1 MLFLS
6 INIKNTLNQ
15 NFFLVNTLSLQKK
28 FIYLPLEKV
37 EKKMGLLDLFKKKK
51 FDETDLKSITY
62 KRYWLDPIST
72 ILIPTD
78 WEVSNTDRFLA
89 KSADDRANL
98 TVMSSEEPIKGEI
111 TKAFFEKLKGDFFK
125 EYERDG
131 FTALDETTSNERYI
145 SKTFQTYDEVEY
157 HFTCAKKIDDKA
169 IITELILRHKEPY
182 SLEMRELVDKIGMSI
197 QYVAD
202 FTRLFAER
210 LITKNPN
217 VQVRKTKG
225 LEIEW
230 MLKSEPGQLI
240 TSFLDNAYAEYMHRS
255 DFYLSEI
262 IEKYASSIL
271 ETIPKEKPKPKP
283 QPQPTAKPQPEKPK
297 QEPPKVITPEP
308 PKEEPIIIATPPPV
322 EKVKEEPKKEEV
334 TVKEETIIELSGGT
348 ETVAKEPI
356 TPQEPTYKE
365 EIVKEEKEPQ
375 ITQEKTQ
382 EMRAKKETSGSMAK
396 EAEGPI
402 FPDISKFVPQAKVEE
417 EKTITKEETP
427 IEISE
432 SLKDILDVAINLDTT
447 QETPAAMTTPEPVAP
462 VAPIETPKTPVETPV
477 AAVEEPHEEPL
488 MDENATEV
496 VSGNIIIKKEEI
508 FPLVRTTS
516 FINDL
521 KRELP
526 DLLYENINSE
536 LGVIYLVRNEKVS
549 LTTGDL
555 KNLRLDRLAL
565 KSLAVQNLID
575 QVEVGVEEEGS
586 RYTIVADGKF
596 EASFLVVSELW
607 SKDNIPVEGTITIGV
622 PSNNVLL
629 ITGSGNAADMNWIR
643 HRVAQ
648 AYVESNIPISDKLF
662 EIKGNTLIPLE
673 F

>member
-1 MLFLS
+1 
-6 INIKNTLNQ
+6 
-15 NFFLVNTLSLQKK
+15 
-28 FIYLPLEKV
+28 
-37 EKKMGLLDLFKKKK
+37 
-51 FDETDLKSITY
+51 
-62 KRYWLDPIST
+62 
-72 ILIPTD
+72 
-78 WEVSNTDRFLA
+78 
-89 KSADDRANL
+89 
-98 TVMSSEEPIKGEI
+98 
-111 TKAFFEKLKGDFFK
+111 
-125 EYERDG
+125 
-131 FTALDETTSNERYI
+131 
-145 SKTFQTYDEVEY
+145 
-157 HFTCAKKIDDKA
+157 
-169 IITELILRHKEPY
+169 
-182 SLEMRELVDKIGMSI
+182 
-197 QYVAD
+197 
-202 FTRLFAER
+202 
-210 LITKNPN
+210 
-217 VQVRKTKG
+217 
-225 LEIEW
+225 

-322 EKVKEEPKKEEV
+322 EKVKEEPKKEE
-334 TVKEETIIELSGGT
+334 TIIELSGGT

-382 EMRAKKETSGSMAK
+382 EMPAKKETPGSMAK

-427 IEISE
+427 IDISE

-477 AAVEEPHEEPL
+477 APVEEPHEEPL

>member
-1 MLFLS
+1 
-6 INIKNTLNQ
+6 
-15 NFFLVNTLSLQKK
+15 
-28 FIYLPLEKV
+28 
-37 EKKMGLLDLFKKKK
+37 
-51 FDETDLKSITY
+51 
-62 KRYWLDPIST
+62 
-72 ILIPTD
+72 
-78 WEVSNTDRFLA
+78 
-89 KSADDRANL
+89 
-98 TVMSSEEPIKGEI
+98 
-111 TKAFFEKLKGDFFK
+111 
-125 EYERDG
+125 
-131 FTALDETTSNERYI
+131 
-145 SKTFQTYDEVEY
+145 
-157 HFTCAKKIDDKA
+157 
-169 IITELILRHKEPY
+169 
-182 SLEMRELVDKIGMSI
+182 MRELVDKIGMSI

-271 ETIPKEKPKPKP
+271 ETIPKEKPKP
-283 QPQPTAKPQPEKPK
+283 QPQPTPKPQPEKPK
-297 QEPPKVITPEP
+297 QESPKVITPEP

-334 TVKEETIIELSGGT
+334 TAKTEPIIELSGGI
-348 ETVAKEPI
+348 ETVAKEPV
-356 TPQEPTYKE
+356 TPQKPTDKE

-375 ITQEKTQ
+375 NTLEKTQ
-382 EMRAKKETSGSMAK
+382 EMPAMKEAPGSMAK

-447 QETPAAMTTPEPVAP
+447 QETPAAMTTPEPIAP
-462 VAPIETPKTPVETPV
+462 AAPIVETPATPVEPPV
-477 AAVEEPHEEPL
+477 ATVEEPHEEPL
-488 MDENATEV
+488 IDENATEV

-586 RYTIVADGKF
+586 RYTIVADGRF

>member
-28 FIYLPLEKV
+28 FIYLPLEKA

-334 TVKEETIIELSGGT
+334 TAKAEPIIELSGGT

-356 TPQEPTYKE
+356 TPQEPTDKE

-375 ITQEKTQ
+375 NTQEKTQ
-382 EMRAKKETSGSMAK
+382 EMPAMKETPGSMAK
-396 EAEGPI
+396 EAGGPI

-462 VAPIETPKTPVETPV
+462 VAPIETPATP
-477 AAVEEPHEEPL
+477 VEEPHEEPL